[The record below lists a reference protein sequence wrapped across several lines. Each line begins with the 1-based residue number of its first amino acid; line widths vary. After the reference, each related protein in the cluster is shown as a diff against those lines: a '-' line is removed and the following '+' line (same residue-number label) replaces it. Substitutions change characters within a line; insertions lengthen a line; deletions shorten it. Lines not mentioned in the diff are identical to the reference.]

1 MIQDTARDI
10 RAVCNEIAELLVK
23 KNESYGDSALNPI
36 NCFAK
41 DATVLE
47 KLGVRIDDKLS
58 RVLRGTEAFNED
70 TELDLLGYLVLR
82 RIYLTRVKIEH
93 AAASQSQGSGGL
105 IDGEPAEKHLG
116 QGQEAEEEE
125 DNINRTQPAPPASAR
140 FIKPTATTAKAILA
154 KEQSTRES
162 YGEHH

>member
-1 MIQDTARDI
+1 MTQDTARDI
-10 RAVCNEIAELLVK
+10 RAVCNEIAELLTK
-23 KNESYGDSALNPI
+23 KNESYGDSALNPL

-82 RIYLTRVKIEH
+82 RIYLMRVRVSHAASALDQQTPVPITNNEGPLVPDAMEH
-93 AAASQSQGSGGL
+93 APQPPMHASAASHTN
-105 IDGEPAEKHLG
+105 K
-116 QGQEAEEEE
+116 
-125 DNINRTQPAPPASAR
+125 
-140 FIKPTATTAKAILA
+140 TAKDLLDAEAQMRRMNSPKPIV
-154 KEQSTRES
+154 Q
-162 YGEHH
+162 